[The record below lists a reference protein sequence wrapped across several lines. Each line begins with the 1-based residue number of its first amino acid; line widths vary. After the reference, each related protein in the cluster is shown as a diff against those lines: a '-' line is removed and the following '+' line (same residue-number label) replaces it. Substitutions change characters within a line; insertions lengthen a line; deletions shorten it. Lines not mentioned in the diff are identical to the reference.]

1 MQKGTISIQTENI
14 LPIIKKYLYSD
25 QEIFLRELVA
35 NAVDA
40 TQKLRTLSARGK
52 SVGSLENTNIEIS
65 VNKEAKTI
73 TISDKG
79 IGMTHDEVEKYITQI
94 AFSSAKEFLTK
105 YENANT
111 VIGHFGLGFYSAFMV
126 ADTVEINTKSWQAD
140 MPATKWVSDGGLEY
154 EIGESEKSERGT
166 DITLHIGEEGV
177 DYLEEHKISELLN
190 KYCRFLPVQIQFGTT
205 QQTIEAEE
213 SEDETAEKATIEVP
227 NIINDTKP
235 AWTKRPN
242 DLTEEDYISF
252 YRQLYPASED
262 PLFWIHLNVDYP
274 FKLTGILYFPKLRNN
289 LEIRKDKIQLYCNQ
303 VFVTD
308 HVEQIVPEFLTLLH
322 GVIDSADIPLNVSRS
337 YLQSDPEVKKIN
349 RHITKKVAGKLDE
362 MFRQDRKAFE
372 DKWEHTGILIK
383 YGMLSEDKF
392 YDKAVKFCLYETV
405 DNQFFTFDEML
416 ESIKEKQTDKDGKT
430 VALYTTDADE
440 QHSYIAAAKDR
451 GYEVLKLDATL
462 DSHFINLL
470 EQKMADKNISFKRVD
485 AETLDKLIDKD
496 EKIES
501 VLSEEQETKVKEWF
515 ETASNSENTT
525 ILLQAMS
532 PNDNAVVITRP
543 EFIRRMKDMSVLGGQ
558 NYASGLPDMYSI
570 IVNTNHSVIT
580 KTLEL
585 ENEETQ
591 QKTIKQLHDL
601 ALLQQGMLK
610 GEALTNFVKRSVN
623 ML

>member
-40 TQKLRTLSARGK
+40 TQKLRTLSARGN

-79 IGMTHDEVEKYITQI
+79 IGMTHGEVEKYITQI
-94 AFSSAKEFLTK
+94 ACSSAKEFLTK

-140 MPATKWVSDGGLEY
+140 MPATKWISDGGLEY
-154 EIGESEKSERGT
+154 EIGDSEKSERGT
-166 DITLHIGEEGV
+166 DITLHIGEEGIE
-177 DYLEEHKISELLN
+177 YLEDARINELLD

-205 QQTIEAEE
+205 QQTLEAAEGEE
-213 SEDETAEKATIEVP
+213 STTVELP
-227 NIINDTKP
+227 NIINDTQP
-235 AWTKRPN
+235 AWTKKPA

-252 YRQLYPASED
+252 YRQLYPAGED

-274 FKLTGILYFPKLRNN
+274 FKLTGILYFPKLRNS
-289 LEIRKDKIQLYCNQ
+289 LELRKDKIQLYCNQ

-349 RHITKKVAGKLDE
+349 RHITKKVAAKLDE
-362 MFRQDRKAFE
+362 MFKQDRKAFE

-405 DNQFFTFDEML
+405 DNQFLTFDEML
-416 ESIKEKQTDKDGKT
+416 ESVKEKQTDKDGKT
-430 VALYTTDADE
+430 VALYTTNTDE

-451 GYEVLKLDATL
+451 GYEILKLDATL

-470 EQKMADKNISFKRVD
+470 EQKMVDKNIHFKRVD

-501 VLSEEQETKVKEWF
+501 ILNEEQETKVKEWF

-525 ILLQAMS
+525 VLLQAMS

-570 IVNTNHSVIT
+570 IVNTNHSVIS
-580 KTLEL
+580 KALEL
-585 ENEETQ
+585 EDEAAQ
-591 QKTIKQLHDL
+591 QKTVKQLHDL

-610 GEALTNFVKRSVN
+610 GEALTNFVNRSIN